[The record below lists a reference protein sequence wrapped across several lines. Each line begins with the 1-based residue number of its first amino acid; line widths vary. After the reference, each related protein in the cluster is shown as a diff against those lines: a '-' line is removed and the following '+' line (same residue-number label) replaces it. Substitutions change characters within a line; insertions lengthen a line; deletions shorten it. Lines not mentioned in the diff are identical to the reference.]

1 MDEKR
6 LRGEEEHTISQGEI
20 DVWKRGNQDGLRNAL
35 LKAQSR
41 LSSEQAIA
49 FVKLYAQFGDVH
61 ALSIRMNIPVDELNR
76 ILDSFSIYS
85 IEDAK
90 ALVRE
95 GIIADYDRASEEQAI
110 VDEADQRAKH
120 EEAQG
125 RLTKIQEEQARS
137 NEKTADEIDAILAE
151 RREEAQIQN
160 KRDQIRSLVAEGI
173 NPDTGV
179 SDFRIPLSQVVEFKQ
194 LIPYG
199 VGQLQR
205 RFGGT
210 KADIV
215 REVRRLVPSINAD
228 MLRP

>member
-20 DVWKRGNQDGLRNAL
+20 DAWKRGDQDGLRDRL
-35 LKAQSR
+35 LRAQTK
-41 LSSEQAIA
+41 LSPEKAIA
-49 FVKLYAQFGDVH
+49 FIKLYAQFGDVH
-61 ALSIRMNIPVDELNR
+61 ALSVRMNIPVDELNR
-76 ILDSFSIYS
+76 VLKSFSVNS
-85 IEDAK
+85 IEDAR
-90 ALVRE
+90 ALVRD

-110 VDEADQRAKH
+110 TDEAEHRAQH
-120 EEAQG
+120 EEAQE
-125 RLTKIQEEQARS
+125 RLTEIQERAAQE

-151 RREEAQIQN
+151 RREEAQVQN

-173 NPDTGV
+173 DPDTGR
-179 SDFRIPLSQVVEFKQ
+179 SDFRIPLQQVGEFKQ

-205 RFGGT
+205 RFGGS

-215 REVRRLVPSINAD
+215 KEVKRLAPSINTD